1 MLTERAPHRP
11 TPPPPQDLAKGA
23 VTQFKE
29 LGDRAEDNKAMWAE
43 AFPKHYAMLEKLVVA
58 GGDAFT
64 STGVS
69 VGEIYL
75 WSILHQA
82 LE

>member
-43 AFPKHYAMLEKLVVA
+43 AFPKHYAML
-58 GGDAFT
+58 
-64 STGVS
+64 
-69 VGEIYL
+69 
-75 WSILHQA
+75 
-82 LE
+82 

>member
-29 LGDRAEDNKAMWAE
+29 LGDRADTLAPWLATL
-43 AFPKHYAMLEKLVVA
+43 AGA
-58 GGDAFT
+58 GGCQAPALI
-64 STGVS
+64 S
-69 VGEIYL
+69 VCF
-75 WSILHQA
+75 
-82 LE
+82 